1 VIKLRKNPV
10 KISRRT
16 VILLSLGLAAV
27 VAAGLAG
34 RGAGNKATQAA
45 GGPDSRTQPLL
56 DGCTRDRGAILTKQV
71 PNWVYVGGG
80 VAQNQLVTGVVD
92 SQYEPEQAAAPA
104 GTDDPFTHT
113 SYDFTFNVKPDS
125 QYEKLLGTGNFE
137 GQSSE
142 TARLHTERE
151 SLSFPV
157 WAWPDRDDRI
167 AMVGSWVWDCD
178 HTTAAGEHTEI
189 HPFRVLWV
197 ERNPGGPSR
206 NSPAGDREAD
216 LFSTNLGTPADAQ
229 ATCAHQTKGD
239 RAAFKQCVATP
250 LTRLSSSGTYTFVL
264 KAGKKPSPR
273 AKLVYRVVELGAP
286 AGDTPVT
293 KLADGISVSLDAS
306 QTQVAKKFFV
316 GWRPVKKAAR
326 PIHLRVHLDSLL
338 VRRAM
343 DPGCPPFDPNCPDKD
358 ESILLGQVTTAPG
371 EWNVYVDA
379 AGAWK
384 QWLPQVLRVKDGQ
397 TIRSKQKIDLYAPK
411 GKPWRLFVQTREC
424 DFGSLGNAYSV
435 QGSVAPCPHISEVGN
450 TVSDDRPGIVAV
462 HFRSPQASI
471 GTHRVNSSLEGS
483 TCPASNTKGCYRLT
497 FTISRIR
504 P

>member
-1 VIKLRKNPV
+1 MIKPRKIPV

-56 DGCTRDRGAILTKQV
+56 DGCVRDRGAILTKQV

-80 VAQNQLVTGVVD
+80 IAQNQLVNGGGRL
-92 SQYEPEQAAAPA
+92 AIRAR
-104 GTDDPFTHT
+104 T
-113 SYDFTFNVKPDS
+113 SGRCRRERMIPSRTLPTTS
-125 QYEKLLGTGNFE
+125 PSTSSPIRSTRISSGTGNFE

-216 LFSTNLGTPADAQ
+216 LFSTNRRHAGGRPGDLRPPDEGRSRGVQ
-229 ATCAHQTKGD
+229 AM
-239 RAAFKQCVATP
+239 
-250 LTRLSSSGTYTFVL
+250 
-264 KAGKKPSPR
+264 
-273 AKLVYRVVELGAP
+273 
-286 AGDTPVT
+286 
-293 KLADGISVSLDAS
+293 
-306 QTQVAKKFFV
+306 
-316 GWRPVKKAAR
+316 
-326 PIHLRVHLDSLL
+326 
-338 VRRAM
+338 RR
-343 DPGCPPFDPNCPDKD
+343 
-358 ESILLGQVTTAPG
+358 
-371 EWNVYVDA
+371 DA
-379 AGAWK
+379 AHAPFARAG
-384 QWLPQVLRVKDGQ
+384 R
-397 TIRSKQKIDLYAPK
+397 TRS
-411 GKPWRLFVQTREC
+411 C
-424 DFGSLGNAYSV
+424 
-435 QGSVAPCPHISEVGN
+435 
-450 TVSDDRPGIVAV
+450 
-462 HFRSPQASI
+462 
-471 GTHRVNSSLEGS
+471 
-483 TCPASNTKGCYRLT
+483 
-497 FTISRIR
+497 
-504 P
+504 